1 MRRSGRVM
9 REISHQA
16 PELCHGAWITHRG
29 AIKGMDIET
38 LKQAASRFL
47 HHQEYVV
54 NASSNTI
61 RSYGG
66 DLSDFITFLA
76 GDRKGE
82 KSGGPLFS
90 EAGDITHVEVRRFL
104 GECYRKGL
112 TKATVSR
119 KLAALKSF
127 FKYLLEEGLVSEN
140 PLQLVSSPRYR
151 RPLPEYLSIHEVL
164 QLLESPSGEGVLD
177 HRNRA
182 LLELLYATGIRAGE
196 LVRIDME
203 DIDLTTRF
211 VRVTGKGNKERIVP
225 FGRHAEQALAAYTGR
240 RIELLKDGFG
250 EKALFLNRL
259 GTRLTSRSVQRV
271 VGKYIKKCALSRRIS
286 PHALRHTFA
295 THLLDAGAD
304 LRSIQELLGHES
316 ISTTQ
321 RYTHVSL
328 KRLRESYFR
337 AHPRAELENEENK

>member
-1 MRRSGRVM
+1 
-9 REISHQA
+9 
-16 PELCHGAWITHRG
+16 
-29 AIKGMDIET
+29 MDIET
-38 LKQAASRFL
+38 LDQAAARFL
-47 HHQEYVV
+47 HHQEFVV
-54 NASSNTI
+54 HASPNTI
-61 RSYGG
+61 RSYQG
-66 DLSDFITFLA
+66 DLSDFTAFLA
-76 GDRKGE
+76 GDRQGQARR
-82 KSGGPLFS
+82 GPRAS
-90 EAGDITHVEVRRFL
+90 DPGDITHVEVRRFL
-104 GECYRKGL
+104 GDCYRKGL

-127 FKYLLEEGLVSEN
+127 FRYLLEEGLVSEN

-151 RPLPEYLSIHEVL
+151 RALPEYLSIHEVL
-164 QLLESPSGEGVLD
+164 QLIEAPSGDGVLD
-177 HRNRA
+177 QRNRA

-196 LVRIDME
+196 LVRIDTE
-203 DIDLTTRF
+203 DMDLTARV

-225 FGRHAEQALAAYTGR
+225 FGRHAGKALTAYAPR
-240 RIELLKDGFG
+240 RSELLKGRFG
-250 EKALFLNRL
+250 ERAFFLNRL
-259 GTRLTSRSVQRV
+259 GTRLTARSVQRV
-271 VGKYIKKCALSRRIS
+271 VEKYIRQCALSRRIS

-337 AHPRAELENEENK
+337 AHPRAGGEREPET